1 MLFQPIALEEQAK
14 DLLRAGQYEQALGLA
29 NVCALHGAPWVETA
43 FAQAAL
49 LLLNGD
55 LMLITQIHHLSCC
68 HACPSSART
77 TVFPAFEKMFMHR
90 HILLCFT

>member
-49 LLLNGD
+49 LLLSGR
-55 LMLITQIHHLSCC
+55 LLPKMCQRWSTLPITVH
-68 HACPSSART
+68 
-77 TVFPAFEKMFMHR
+77 
-90 HILLCFT
+90 